1 MCGERDAKTDFAREA
16 VQEYRDGAGSKAR
29 LEMAARKLGI
39 RTDWLSAEELCEEI
53 CAWLGE
59 PADPLIA

>member
-16 VQEYRDGAGSKAR
+16 LRAYRAGEEAATA

-39 RTDWLSAEELCEEI
+39 KTAWLSAEELHDEI

-59 PADPLIA
+59 GDTAAA